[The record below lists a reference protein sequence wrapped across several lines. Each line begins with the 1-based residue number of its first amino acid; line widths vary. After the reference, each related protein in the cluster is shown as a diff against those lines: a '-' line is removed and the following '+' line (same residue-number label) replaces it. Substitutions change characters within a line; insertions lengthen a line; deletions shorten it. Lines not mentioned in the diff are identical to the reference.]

1 MKKVAVCYKWV
12 LSDADIRVNEATRK
26 LDMDK
31 CKPQINEYDRNG
43 LQCGVILK
51 KETGAELVGLT
62 AGASVAASAKDALS
76 RGLDA
81 VTYMEDAAM
90 ADADSSA
97 TSKVLAAMVKN
108 VGDVDVVICSEG
120 SSDEYARQV
129 GPRMAAILG
138 WPSVSY
144 VSKVTIKGDTFELE
158 RKMEEGTEAVTVTAP
173 VVISVVPDVND
184 APIPGVKDILGA
196 KKKPAN
202 AVSLTDIGLAAD
214 AIKPLIKTI
223 SVLAPVTSRK
233 NVHLNPDGTSIDD
246 AVAALVKQLSADG
259 VL

>member
-1 MKKVAVCYKWV
+1 MKKIAVCYKWV

-43 LQCGVILK
+43 LQCGVLLK
-51 KETGAELVGLT
+51 KETGAELVGLSC
-62 AGASVAASAKDALS
+62 GASVAASTKDALS
-76 RGLDA
+76 RGLDS
-81 VTYMEDAAM
+81 VTYLEDAAL

-97 TSKVLAAMVKN
+97 TSKALAAMVKN
-108 VGDVDVVICSEG
+108 LGDADVVICSEG

-129 GPRMAAILG
+129 GPRIAALLG

-144 VSKVTIKGDTFELE
+144 VSKVTAKGDSFELE
-158 RKMEEGTEAVTVTAP
+158 RKMEEGTEVVSVAAP

-202 AVSLTDIGLAAD
+202 AVSLADIGLGAD
-214 AIKPLIKTI
+214 AVKSLTKTV

-233 NVHLNPDGTSIDD
+233 NVHLNPDGTSLDD
-246 AVAALVKQLSADG
+246 AAAALVKQLSADG